1 MKVTQNPKSPNLTL
15 SSVFQEYLQTS
26 IFTTTILIYQ
36 QFSPGLAAVVSYH
49 HLPPPH
55 HLHPGLC
62 TILGP
67 CTHCSLCLEH
77 LPTPTSILP
86 LISQL
91 KHYFLKEIPRYFSTT
106 DQVSSSSLYALT
118 ALCNRTFTSGVP
130 TPTST
135 SPWPVRNQAAQQDV
149 SKPSFICIYSCSPLL
164 ALPPELHLLSSQWQH

>member
-1 MKVTQNPKSPNLTL
+1 MKATQNPKPPNLTL

-49 HLPPPH
+49 HPPSICTLACGPSQ
-55 HLHPGLC
+55 GLAH
-62 TILGP
+62 TVP
-67 CTHCSLCLEH
+67 SAQNTF
-77 LPTPTSILP
+77 PTPTSILP
-86 LISQL
+86 FISQL
-91 KHYFLKEIPRYFSTT
+91 KHYFLKEIPRHFSTT

-135 SPWPVRNQAAQQDV
+135 SPWPVKNQAAQQEV
-149 SKPSFICIYSCSPLL
+149 SG
-164 ALPPELHLLSSQWQH
+164 E